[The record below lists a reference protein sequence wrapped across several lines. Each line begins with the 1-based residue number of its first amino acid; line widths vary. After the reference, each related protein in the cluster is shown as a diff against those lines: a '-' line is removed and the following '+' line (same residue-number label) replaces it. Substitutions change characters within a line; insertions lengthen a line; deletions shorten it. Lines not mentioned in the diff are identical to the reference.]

1 MIKKLILLFK
11 QIFGIIDV
19 YPNCKS
25 YYYDNDERIW
35 ETNKNPYLKELRQFR
50 SSNIIRDDEI
60 LITMSGD
67 SFKDVRGAI
76 YRSAYIRNN
85 ISVFRLILLHR
96 YGEKDSSEYM
106 VFNHPNGELKFVN
119 IENDKEV
126 FIIKT
131 RLMGFLRR
139 LKI

>member
-1 MIKKLILLFK
+1 MIKKILLLFK

-19 YPNCKS
+19 DPDCKS
-25 YYYDNDERIW
+25 YLYDDDEEIW
-35 ETNKNPYLKELRQFR
+35 ETNEDPYLKKLRR
-50 SSNIIRDDEI
+50 YTSPDTIDEEV

-67 SFKDVRGAI
+67 CFEDVRNAI

-85 ISVFRLILLHR
+85 ISVFRLILLHS

-119 IENDKEV
+119 VENNKEV
-126 FIIKT
+126 FIVKT
-131 RLMGFLRR
+131 RLMKFLRR
-139 LKI
+139 IKE